1 MTPEQIEQAI
11 RQRSDAVLHYQ
22 RLADE
27 SQDLMERGRLRDEAR
42 RAAADVARLVGM
54 RTPETVLAMERDRG
68 LV

>member
-1 MTPEQIEQAI
+1 MTPEQIEQTI

-27 SQDLMERGRLRDEAR
+27 SQDLMERGRPRDEAR

-54 RTPETVLAMERDRG
+54 RTPETVKRMERERG

>member
-1 MTPEQIEQAI
+1 MTPEQTEQTEQTEQAI

-42 RAAADVARLVGM
+42 
-54 RTPETVLAMERDRG
+54 
-68 LV
+68 